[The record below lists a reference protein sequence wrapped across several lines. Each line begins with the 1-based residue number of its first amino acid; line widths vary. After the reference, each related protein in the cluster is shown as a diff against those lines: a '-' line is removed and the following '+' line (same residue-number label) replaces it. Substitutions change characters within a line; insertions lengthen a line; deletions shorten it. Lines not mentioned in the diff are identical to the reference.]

1 MLWDKVQAAVAED
14 HLLAAEAAAQTAA
27 RKATLSVETNTPA
40 AVAAAAVARVLHV
53 VEVQTVLTTGVTNTV
68 AEKLRAMMKEAKAV
82 VDAIA
87 VVKIQEAM
95 AAAEA
100 ANTQEAVAVAV
111 VIQVR
116 AADAVVRKAA
126 VVVRKGAAAIGV
138 TNMAAAK

>member
-1 MLWDKVQAAVAED
+1 
-14 HLLAAEAAAQTAA
+14 
-27 RKATLSVETNTPA
+27 
-40 AVAAAAVARVLHV
+40 
-53 VEVQTVLTTGVTNTV
+53 
-68 AEKLRAMMKEAKAV
+68 MKEAKAV